1 MIPFKTLIKSSSSQ
15 SLCSKIMKFFKKMKF
30 VIPGGNQIED
40 SGSMDFSLQRPKIK
54 RKIVT

>member
-1 MIPFKTLIKSSSSQ
+1 
-15 SLCSKIMKFFKKMKF
+15 MKF